1 MNPTSDAMIAYSALS
16 LLDTLHSPVWIFD
29 IERTQMWWAN
39 RAALSLWKAES
50 VEELINRNWS
60 NISQGTRTRLENYIP
75 QFKQG
80 KTVVEQ
86 WTFYPQGN
94 AVLVQCTCSGV
105 KIESNRLAM
114 LVEGV
119 IEGVECSNSENLR
132 SIEALRHAS
141 VMISLYTLD
150 GAVVMQNP
158 AAIRCYGN
166 NENNAF
172 ETASNI
178 FAKRFVDAT
187 VAERAMACI
196 SESEIFSTAAQIIT
210 LNGIRWH
217 EIDMRRIN
225 DPATGEQLILSS
237 ETDITQP
244 KQVEEQLQQSATQLQ
259 QSLTFEAMLK
269 RITDKVRDGL
279 DQSQILQTVVQ
290 ELVLVLGASCCNT
303 ALYDLERGIST
314 ICYEYATLN
323 PKAQSRVSNIANFPE
338 VYQQLLQGEY
348 CQFCSITPNPLRGR
362 VAMLACPFVDD
373 QRVLGDLW
381 LINHHEH
388 AFNELEIRL
397 VQQVANQCAIAIR
410 QARLYQAATSQVEE
424 LRKLGQLKDDF
435 LSTVSHELRTPVSN
449 MKMAIRMLLFAL
461 NQETPQLENSKAARY
476 LNILQNECDR
486 EIDLIDDLLALQSLE
501 AGDQSMVLETIQ
513 LQNWL
518 PRIVEPFYERVKH
531 HQQTLQVEL
540 SPNLPPLISN
550 PASLERIV
558 AELLNNACKYTP
570 LGEKIVV
577 TADVSPINS
586 VHTSQTNQNELR
598 SQVIRIAVSN
608 SGVEIPASE
617 LPRIFEKFYRIP
629 STDPWKQGGT
639 GLGLALVQS
648 ITRHLGGTI
657 QVSSNA
663 GQTVFTVELPI
674 QPH

>member
-1 MNPTSDAMIAYSALS
+1 MNLTSDAMIAYSALS

-39 RAALSLWKAES
+39 RAALSLWKAQS

-60 NISQGTRTRLENYIP
+60 NISQATRTRLENYLP

-80 KTVVEQ
+80 KTVIEQ

-94 AVLVQCTCSGV
+94 AVVVRCTCSGV
-105 KIESNRLAM
+105 KIESDRLAM

-119 IEGVECSNSENLR
+119 IEGGECSNSETLR

-158 AAIRCYGN
+158 AALRCYGN
-166 NENNAF
+166 EKNAL
-172 ETASNI
+172 ETASNT
-178 FAKRFVDAT
+178 FALRFVDAT

-196 SESEIFSTAAQIIT
+196 SAEEVFSTAAQIIT

-217 EIDMRRIN
+217 EVDMRRIN
-225 DPATGEQLILSS
+225 DPATGKQLILIS
-237 ETDITQP
+237 ETDITER
-244 KQVEEQLQQSATQLQ
+244 KQVEEQLQQTATQLQ

-279 DQSQILQTVVQ
+279 DESQILQTVVQ
-290 ELVLVLGASCCNT
+290 ELVIVLGASCCNT

-323 PKAQSRVSNIANFPE
+323 PKAQSRISNIANFPE

-373 QRVLGDLW
+373 RGVLGDLW

-388 AFNELEIRL
+388 AFSELEIRL

-410 QARLYQAATSQVEE
+410 QARLYQAATAQVEE

-435 LSTVSHELRTPVSN
+435 LSTISHELRTPVSN

-476 LNILQNECDR
+476 LNILQDECDR
-486 EIDLIDDLLALQSLE
+486 EIDLIDDLLDLQSLE
-501 AGDQSMVLETIQ
+501 AGDQPMVLETIQ

-531 HQQTLQVEL
+531 HQLSLQVEL

-558 AELLNNACKYTP
+558 TELLNNACKYTP
-570 LGEKIVV
+570 LGEQIVV
-577 TADVSPINS
+577 TA
-586 VHTSQTNQNELR
+586 QTNQNELP

-608 SGVEIPASE
+608 SGVEIPANE

>member
-39 RAALSLWKAES
+39 RAALSLWKAQS

-60 NISQGTRTRLENYIP
+60 NISQATRTRLENYLP

-80 KTVVEQ
+80 KTVIEQ

-94 AVLVQCTCSGV
+94 AVVVRCTCSGV

-119 IEGVECSNSENLR
+119 IEGGECSNSETLR

-158 AAIRCYGN
+158 AALRCYGN
-166 NENNAF
+166 ENNAL
-172 ETASNI
+172 ETASNT
-178 FAKRFVDAT
+178 FALRFVDAT
-187 VAERAMACI
+187 VAERAIACI
-196 SESEIFSTAAQIIT
+196 SAEEVFSTAAQIIT

-217 EIDMRRIN
+217 EVDMRRIN
-225 DPATGEQLILSS
+225 DPATGKQLILIS
-237 ETDITQP
+237 ETDITER
-244 KQVEEQLQQSATQLQ
+244 KQVEEQLQQTATQLQ

-279 DQSQILQTVVQ
+279 DESQILQTVVQ
-290 ELVLVLGASCCNT
+290 ELVIVLGASCCNT

-323 PKAQSRVSNIANFPE
+323 PKAQSRISNIANFPE
-338 VYQQLLQGEY
+338 VYQQLLQGQY

-373 QRVLGDLW
+373 RGVLGDLW

-410 QARLYQAATSQVEE
+410 QARLYQAATAQVEE

-435 LSTVSHELRTPVSN
+435 LSTISHELRTPVSN

-476 LNILQNECDR
+476 LNILQDECDR
-486 EIDLIDDLLALQSLE
+486 EIDLIDDLLDLQSLE
-501 AGDQSMVLETIQ
+501 AGEQPMVLETIQ

-518 PRIVEPFYERVKH
+518 PRIVEPFYERVKQ

-558 AELLNNACKYTP
+558 TELLNNACKYTP
-570 LGEKIVV
+570 LGEQIVV
-577 TADVSPINS
+577 TA
-586 VHTSQTNQNELR
+586 QTNQNELP